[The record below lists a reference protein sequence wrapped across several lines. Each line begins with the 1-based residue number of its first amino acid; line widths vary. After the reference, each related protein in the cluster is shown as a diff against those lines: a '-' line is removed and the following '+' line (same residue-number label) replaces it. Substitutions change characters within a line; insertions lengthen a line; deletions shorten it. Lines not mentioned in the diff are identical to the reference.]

1 MKAKILKLLEL
12 AAIYIEDGAYNTGLE
27 NVRQATALIER
38 GIAERGVLIERAL
51 NAGIANSKRKGKR
64 K

>member
-12 AAIYIEDGAYNTGLE
+12 AAIYIEDGAYQTGLA

-38 GIAERGVLIERAL
+38 GIAERDVLIERATKRKQ
-51 NAGIANSKRKGKR
+51 ATKRKGKR